1 MKYLNSKEVSEILG
15 VNISTLKRWTDS
27 GKLDCVKTAG
37 GHRKFTLQH
46 VRNYY
51 KSNGD
56 GFKSSILAF
65 ENKKHKTLYD
75 LINKQDYKSL
85 SIKLADYSLDSDDE
99 SVSTIVNGLYM
110 NGTAVSDLLD
120 YVIDIAGHIV

>member
-1 MKYLNSKEVSEILG
+1 MHGEMQSPCDNS
-15 VNISTLKRWTDS
+15 
-27 GKLDCVKTAG
+27 
-37 GHRKFTLQH
+37 H
-46 VRNYY
+46 
-51 KSNGD
+51 SNPTGCIPTTNLPAAYRLLT
-56 GFKSSILAF
+56 S

-120 YVIDIAGHIV
+120 YVIDIAGHIVENKLATDEISHADAYLSRKILSPMMS

>member
-56 GFKSSILAF
+56 GFKSNILAF

-85 SIKLADYSLDSDDE
+85 SIKASRLQLRFR
-99 SVSTIVNGLYM
+99 
-110 NGTAVSDLLD
+110 
-120 YVIDIAGHIV
+120 